1 MTDKMQDMTSSIS
14 GARTSPGI
22 RPGDAE
28 RAAIREM
35 VKSAQDRG
43 LAVTGPDGLLKILTA
58 TVLETALE
66 EEMNDHLGYEKN
78 AHEGRNGGNSRNGT
92 RAKTV
97 ISDTVG
103 AIDIDV
109 PRDREGTFTPQ
120 IVKKRRRRLGSVDE
134 IVLSLYANGL
144 ATGEISAHFDQVY
157 GASVSKS
164 VVSTITEKVAAEM
177 TEWAT
182 RPLASHYLAVFVD
195 AVHVRVTPATEP
207 QLSGPRDSRS

>member
-1 MTDKMQDMTSSIS
+1 MTEKMGNMRSSAS
-14 GARTSPGI
+14 ADQLSSSS

-43 LAVTGPDGLLKILTA
+43 LAVTGPDGLLKMLTA
-58 TVLETALE
+58 TVLESALE
-66 EEMNDHLGYEKN
+66 EEMNAHLGYEKD
-78 AHEGRNGGNSRNGT
+78 APEGRNGGNSRNGT
-92 RAKTV
+92 RTKTV

-103 AIDIDV
+103 SIEIDV

-120 IVKKRRRRLGSVDE
+120 VVKKRQRRLGSVDE

-144 ATGEISAHFDQVY
+144 TTGEISAHFEQVY

-164 VVSTITEKVAAEM
+164 VVSTIAERVTAEM
-177 TEWAT
+177 AEWSA
-182 RPLASHYLAVFVD
+182 RPLASHYVAVFVD
-195 AVHVRVTPATEP
+195 AVHVKVREGQVSNRAV
-207 QLSGPRDSRS
+207 LRRYRC